1 MRVLAVDTSSER
13 GSVCVMEGHERSEC
27 EPGRAKQGIHEPSE
41 CESDRAKQVIEVLG
55 EIRIASSIQYSE
67 RLFRSI
73 EFLFHY
79 LPFELSGIDLFA
91 AACGPGSFT
100 GLRVGLAAMEGFVM
114 AHRKPGAGVTTLPA
128 ATKTLHASRR
138 RHAQRQRRE
147 RLLQRHS
154 PAEQHTDDREQVFGV
169 ELADQA

>member
-1 MRVLAVDTSSER
+1 MSGVNV
-13 GSVCVMEGHERSEC
+13 

-79 LPFELSGIDLFA
+79 LPFELSDIDLFA

-100 GLRVGLAAMEGFVM
+100 GLASWFSRYGGFCHGPQQ
-114 AHRKPGAGVTTLPA
+114 ARSRCH
-128 ATKTLHASRR
+128 HASG
-138 RHAQRQRRE
+138 
-147 RLLQRHS
+147 S
-154 PAEQHTDDREQVFGV
+154 GV
-169 ELADQA
+169 EDRCSRFLIAPMIDARRGDIYGAVFRRDRHGSRYSC